1 MVARA
6 LKRFPQIDPIELSH
20 PLDAAALRNL
30 QTFKGL
36 DFICK
41 KVLEYGAER
50 IVHIENIGNR
60 MRVSPRQAPELH
72 EMVKTACSV
81 LDVPEVE
88 LYIELDAAPNQWSYG
103 VSSPFMV
110 MTTGLL
116 DRLEPDEVLAAIG
129 HEVGHILSRHVLYRI
144 VALNIKNITSIIGQ
158 ATLGIGQLISQGLVA
173 ALLEWYR
180 KSELSADRA
189 GLLVCQDVSVMI
201 SWMAKLAGGSSR
213 YTTPVDTQA
222 FLDQAAEYDAPDQ
235 STLDKIYKFLQEV
248 DLRHPIPV
256 VRAREIDAWSRSGDH
271 LRVLAG
277 NYDRRPKSR
286 PFCGHCKRTVADRDR
301 FCPGCGAALP
311 AIELPPA
318 ERPAAA
324 CPSCQAALTGDPVD
338 CPVCG
343 AHL

>member
-1 MVARA
+1 MVRA

-20 PLDAAALRNL
+20 PLDAAALKNL

-50 IVHIENIGNR
+50 IMHIENIGNR
-60 MRVSPRQAPELH
+60 LRASPRQAPDLH
-72 EMVKTACSV
+72 ELVKTACSV
-81 LDVPEVE
+81 LDVPEIELYVE
-88 LYIELDAAPNQWSYG
+88 LDPVPNQWSYG

-110 MTTGLL
+110 LTTGLL
-116 DRLEPDEVLAAIG
+116 ERLEPEEVLAAIG

-144 VALNIKNITSIIGQ
+144 VALNIKGITSIIGQ

-201 SWMAKLAGGSSR
+201 SWMGKLAGGATR
-213 YTTPVDTQA
+213 YTTPIDSAA

-235 STLDKIYKFLQEV
+235 STLDRIYKFLQEV
-248 DLRHPIPV
+248 DMKHPIPV
-256 VRAREIDAWSRSGDH
+256 VRAREIDQWSRSSDYVR
-271 LRVLAG
+271 LQAG

-286 PFCGHCKRTVADRDR
+286 PNCGHCKRPVADKDR
-301 FCPGCGAALP
+301 FCGGCGAALP
-311 AIELPPA
+311 AIEI
-318 ERPAAA
+318 AAA
-324 CPSCQAALTGDPVD
+324 PPGNACPHCQAQLASDALD
-338 CPVCG
+338 CSVCG
-343 AHL
+343 AKV